1 MRDANAL
8 EEPQS
13 GSMGEGWSDYFAL
26 TLRNAAR
33 DDERTVTGTWVVNS
47 SKGIRQRP
55 YDSAY
60 PGRFG
65 HIGLGRGQV
74 PGAADLSY
82 NEVHAV
88 GEIWCAALMQ
98 LTRNV
103 VAALGDKQRGYRIG
117 WRAVVDGMKLT
128 PKNPSMLGGARCDPR
143 GDRDA
148 SSADRRRA
156 CSRSGRGVAGV
167 RLVRDGHRCVVS
179 ERVVQW
185 MPGRKRGAVGRRV
198 IGGYRATV
206 RR

>member
-1 MRDANAL
+1 
-8 EEPQS
+8 
-13 GSMGEGWSDYFAL
+13 MGEGWSDYFAL
-26 TLRNAAR
+26 TLRNVAR
-33 DDERTVTGTWVVNS
+33 EDERTVTGTWVVNS

-103 VAALGDKQRGYRIG
+103 VAALGDKPRGYRIG

-128 PKNPSMLGGARCDPR
+128 PKNPSMLGA
-143 GDRDA
+143 RDA
-148 SSADRRRA
+148 ILAAIAALPVLTDDQR
-156 CSRSGRGVAGV
+156 AGV
-167 RLVRDGHRCVVS
+167 HAAAWRAFAAFGMGTDASCPNASFNGCQGGSAVPSDVV
-179 ERVVQW
+179 
-185 MPGRKRGAVGRRV
+185 
-198 IGGYRATV
+198 
-206 RR
+206 